1 MPNPDA
7 APKKG
12 AGGEHNGLGPVHT
25 SEVGPHALDPLLLS
39 FSFHLEAGHHRFAE
53 RQVGRVLQQLQH
65 LAGVQPFIGL
75 CA

>member
-1 MPNPDA
+1 MPHPDA
-7 APKKG
+7 APQKG
-12 AGGEHNGLGPVHT
+12 AGGEHNGLGRIHT
-25 SEVGPHALDPLLLS
+25 SEVGPNALDALLLP
-39 FSFHLEAGHHRFAE
+39 FSFHLEAGHHRFTE

>member
-1 MPNPDA
+1 MPHPDA
-7 APKKG
+7 TPQKG
-12 AGGEHNGLGPVHT
+12 AGGEYDGLGRIHT
-25 SEVGPHALDPLLLS
+25 AEVSPNALDALLLP
-39 FSFHLEAGHHRFAE
+39 FSFHFEAGHHRFTK